1 MIIYQSFMCKLYF
14 CQFNLKYLIEY
25 LPKRYCLILGDKFD
39 AYYLCLVKVRTEAHK
54 GPFGTSI

>member
-1 MIIYQSFMCKLYF
+1 MCKLYF